1 MREVLAYTEG
11 MPAGTRELVERAC
24 VEAGVAL
31 QTDVDHLS
39 GSPAF
44 VLGSLPIGQRS
55 IPKHLAS
62 AAEKND
68 ARLLLLC
75 DEALVDGARSL
86 SQGALTLLGSP
97 YSAADLGRWL
107 RSLSPGESSEREQEE
122 VRIVEQRSRRLWR
135 VGLRRASAEEALEA
149 EESEQHLTLW
159 QRADSAR
166 SELLRLDLR
175 QEQLCL
181 APLQEGAAV
190 WLLSARRL
198 PPAFELKPEGSELV
212 LPLAEGDLLIVAV
225 GKSPSWTAEELVQAA
240 KGGPQEL
247 VDQLARDLEAGGPD
261 LQALEIVEVLA

>member
-1 MREVLAYTEG
+1 
-11 MPAGTRELVERAC
+11 MPEGTRELLERAC

-31 QTDVDHLS
+31 QTDVDRLS

-44 VLGSLPIGQRS
+44 VLGALPVGQRS

-86 SQGALTLLGSP
+86 SQGALTLLGTP

-107 RSLSPGESSEREQEE
+107 RSLSRGESCEREQEE

-135 VGLRRASAEEALEA
+135 AGLRRSSGEEAIEA

-159 QRADSAR
+159 HRTDGAR
-166 SELLRLDLR
+166 SEILRVDLR
-175 QEQLCL
+175 HEQVCL
-181 APLQEGAAV
+181 APLEESAAV

-198 PPAFELKPEGSELV
+198 PPAFELKPEAGSELV
-212 LPLAEGDLLIVAV
+212 LSFAESDLLIVAV
-225 GKSPSWTAEELVQAA
+225 GKSPNWTAEELVQAA

-247 VDQLARDLEAGGPD
+247 VDQLARDLEAGGQD
-261 LQALEIVEVLA
+261 LQAVEIVEVLA